1 MEMEM
6 PVKDTE
12 QLTNG
17 PKPGMHVW
25 KLPGGGAE
33 MILRPF
39 NIVRPNLVTKINFC
53 SHTT

>member
-1 MEMEM
+1 MEGDVEM
-6 PVKDTE
+6 DIPVKDTD

-33 MILRPF
+33 MVIRPF
-39 NIVRPNLVTKINFC
+39 AIVCPN
-53 SHTT
+53 STTCN